1 MLRLWCGLM
10 WVGVVWHHVVQ
21 VDIEFNTLFD
31 VATLGGD
38 GTVNTVKKS
47 LQDFIAL
54 FLSTGMH
61 EECCVCRRVAGVGV
75 TLLYAWGRGRDTAHP
90 RHVWRGLS
98 DHCALPTPAH
108 RYSLVYLLD
117 SW

>member
-1 MLRLWCGLM
+1 MVWFDV
-10 WVGVVWHHVVQ
+10 VGVAWHHVVQ

-61 EECCVCRRVAGVGV
+61 EACCRWSRCNTAVCMG
-75 TLLYAWGRGRDTAHP
+75 
-90 RHVWRGLS
+90 
-98 DHCALPTPAH
+98 
-108 RYSLVYLLD
+108 
-117 SW
+117 